1 MCYTFLWVAFMFGK
15 FFFFLERKDF
25 DVFFCDLKDLHLCSK
40 LIFMLKVTLLFS
52 SLESI
57 PVK

>member
-1 MCYTFLWVAFMFGK
+1 MLYFSLGSIHVWEII
-15 FFFFLERKDF
+15 FFFLERKDF

-40 LIFMLKVTLLFS
+40 LMFMLKVTLLFS